1 MTYEVRLRLG
11 RNNGAF
17 LPVGEVIDCGN
28 IGYEGVDTSLKD
40 IAIILWCL
48 SGAGVVNRLGKEI
61 SNKTGLKN
69 KVVAKVLSDICQE
82 YINMS
87 DEEAFERTF
96 NDNKK

>member
-1 MTYEVRLRLG
+1 MTHKVRLRLG
-11 RNNGAF
+11 RNNASF
-17 LPVGEVIDCGN
+17 SPMGEVIDCGN

-48 SGAGVVNRLGKEI
+48 SGAGVLERLGKEI

-69 KVVAKVLSDICQE
+69 KFVVKALSDICQE